1 MGHMQQL
8 YTPYNLVYYPTVYLL
23 KNVFNSSSYFN
34 AASNATVTKFIASVQ
49 LLGTV
54 SSHNSESI

>member
-8 YTPYNLVYYPTVYLL
+8 YTPYNLVYYPTVYLM

-54 SSHNSESI
+54 SSYNSESI